1 MKKLLYIF
9 AAGLLLTACGG
20 ESNLDVV
27 GMVAASSD
35 HANSRF
41 AQSMLY
47 NQQHGV
53 DTVHVA
59 DNEYHFYVMT
69 DSHVDF
75 STNNLD
81 QFVDD
86 YLSDTEAAPF
96 CLHLGDLINGTHHYD
111 TCLAHVA
118 RIWEGTGDTCF
129 VTPGNH
135 DLYFGQWT
143 DYVSFLKTGTYYFV
157 VKTPNFKDL
166 YICLD
171 SGDGTLGIDQ
181 RKWLEQTLSEAQD
194 QQFRHIIVFTHTHFF
209 KLDASQGH
217 TSNYALEESYELFD
231 MFSRYGVELVLQGHD
246 HCRSLNYFKGVAYLI
261 VDALEDHYYNAYY
274 AIVDVNQ
281 LLGWRFVPVG
291 PQDPDKNGER
301 VPGVPHL

>member
-9 AAGLLLTACGG
+9 AVGLLLTACG

-27 GMVAASSD
+27 GMVASSSD

-171 SGDGTLGIDQ
+171 SGEGTLGLEQ
-181 RKWLEQTLSEAQD
+181 RKLLEQTL
-194 QQFRHIIVFTHTHFF
+194 
-209 KLDASQGH
+209 
-217 TSNYALEESYELFD
+217 
-231 MFSRYGVELVLQGHD
+231 
-246 HCRSLNYFKGVAYLI
+246 
-261 VDALEDHYYNAYY
+261 
-274 AIVDVNQ
+274 
-281 LLGWRFVPVG
+281 
-291 PQDPDKNGER
+291 
-301 VPGVPHL
+301 